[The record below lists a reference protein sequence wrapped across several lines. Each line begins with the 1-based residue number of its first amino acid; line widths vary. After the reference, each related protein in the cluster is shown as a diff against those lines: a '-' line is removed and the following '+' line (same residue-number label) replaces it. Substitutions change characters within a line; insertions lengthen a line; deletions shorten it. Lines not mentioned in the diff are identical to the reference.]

1 MGRAYR
7 TLVLKYDLLRLPPE
21 VAEKIPMLLKVRRN
35 SGGGQRSGL
44 KEGILQIH
52 PIRRNLI
59 RRRYVARHHLHD
71 AVRLRV

>member
-1 MGRAYR
+1 MRHGKSLPDVGAEIR
-7 TLVLKYDLLRLPPE
+7 LVAT
-21 VAEKIPMLLKVRRN
+21 VAEKVSALLKVRRN

-59 RRRYVARHHLHD
+59 RRQYVARHHLHD
-71 AVRLRV
+71 TVRLRV